1 MTRLAQDAGPPRP
14 RRPWQRAR
22 SRFGCALRG
31 RTGPDDAAM
40 TRPPANPTEPLEATR
55 VAAGRSDR
63 HQHLWAMT
71 REERTA
77 AFFRGELTLGDCMAW
92 SRRYPDEPPTGPCG
106 EYLYILATT
115 PEWLG
120 ET

>member
-1 MTRLAQDAGPPRP
+1 
-14 RRPWQRAR
+14 
-22 SRFGCALRG
+22 
-31 RTGPDDAAM
+31 M
-40 TRPPANPTEPLEATR
+40 TRPPCNPIKPLEATHL
-55 VAAGRSDR
+55 AAGRSDR

-71 REERTA
+71 RAERTA
-77 AFFRGELTLGDCMAW
+77 AFFRGELTLADCMAW

-106 EYLYILATT
+106 AYLHILATT